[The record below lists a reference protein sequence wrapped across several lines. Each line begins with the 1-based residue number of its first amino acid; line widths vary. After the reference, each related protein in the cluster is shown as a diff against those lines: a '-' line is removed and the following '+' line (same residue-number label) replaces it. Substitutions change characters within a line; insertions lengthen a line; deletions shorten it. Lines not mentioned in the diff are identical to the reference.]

1 MAIAEPIK
9 VNELAEM
16 EEWNGGIYES
26 IMCLEFK
33 WNDYY
38 TKGNKVLLD
47 KINEILDKDVQ
58 IYKVEIEV
66 GKPIKVYYYPSKE
79 ELKRVANN

>member
-26 IMCLEFK
+26 IMQFEVNWEALVDK
-33 WNDYY
+33 
-38 TKGNKVLLD
+38 TQIANKVE
-47 KINEILDKDVQ
+47 EILDTNVQ
-58 IYKVEIEV
+58 IYKIEIEI
-66 GKPIKVYYYPSKE
+66 GEPIKVYYYPSKE